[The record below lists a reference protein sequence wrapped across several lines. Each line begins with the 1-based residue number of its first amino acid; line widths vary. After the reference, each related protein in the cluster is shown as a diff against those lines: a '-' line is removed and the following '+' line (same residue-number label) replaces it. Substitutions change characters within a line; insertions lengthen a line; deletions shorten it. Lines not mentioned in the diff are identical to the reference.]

1 MRPTVPTADSSRSVS
16 AVSVTPQLVETRLG
30 PVEVAVVGE
39 GAPVLVVH
47 GTPGGW
53 DQAAAMARFMTDD
66 PAAGVKAILPSR
78 PGYLGTELGERA
90 TIDAQADLHAALLDA
105 LGVERVGV
113 LCWSGGGPSTYRL
126 AVRHPDR
133 VRAVVALDAVSKAY
147 PRPREEVA
155 ERLMFTTRAG
165 NWLLRAMAAHAPKQL
180 ISATLEAEGS
190 LTTEQLEERT
200 REVFG
205 DERKRRFVLEL
216 DASVLRHDGRQAGY
230 DNDIDAFEAI
240 ESLEL
245 ERVEAPCLIVQGSV
259 DTDVTPDYS
268 DFAVATIPNAEL
280 LTLDG
285 GTHLAFYTHPEA
297 AGAQERALELLL
309 R

>member
-1 MRPTVPTADSSRSVS
+1 M
-16 AVSVTPQLVETRLG
+16 SVTPQLVETRLG

-53 DQAAAMARFMTDD
+53 DQAAAMARFLTDAV
-66 PAAGVKAILPSR
+66 PGPGVKAILPSR
-78 PGYLGTELGERA
+78 PGYLGSPLDARE

-113 LCWSGGGPSTYRL
+113 LCWSGGGPSSYRL

-133 VRAVVALDAVSKAY
+133 VRALVALDAVSKAY
-147 PRPREEVA
+147 PRPHEDLPT
-155 ERLMFTTRAG
+155 RLMFTTRSG

-180 ISATLEAEGS
+180 IQATLDAEGS
-190 LTTEQLEERT
+190 LSKAEVEQRAS
-200 REVFG
+200 EVFE
-205 DERKRRFVLEL
+205 DEVKRRFVLEL
-216 DASVLRHDGRQAGY
+216 DASVLRHDGRQTGY
-230 DNDIDAFEAI
+230 DNDIDQFETI
-240 ESLEL
+240 ETLEL
-245 ERVEAPCLIVQGSV
+245 ERVEAPCLIVQGSA
-259 DTDVTPDYS
+259 DTDVPPDFS
-268 DFAVATIPNAEL
+268 EHAVATIPNAEL

-297 AGAQERALELLL
+297 SGAQARALGLLL